1 MTTEPHPFPVVCG
14 ARETRTDGTW
24 ECVNPPEHPD
34 KGHAWVRL
42 NVRPEACGAVV

>member
-1 MTTEPHPFPVVCG
+1 MTDDVLPWPQVVCG
-14 ARETRTDGTW
+14 HREQRPDGTH

-42 NVRPEACGAVV
+42 NVRRDVGAA